1 MWVPHQCKA
10 LPRQL
15 FLSRQRHGINRH
27 HKAICRLTIKFQVH
41 RKHTSKERSKGLK
54 YSVPI
59 FIMETQVIIVVS
71 KKLKKHV
78 YKRKPETAQILSP
91 AQEIQLEE
99 DMAAEVFNQNELL
112 DKEPLD
118 VECIEDTS
126 AAIENAFDIEEY
138 IEPDVS
144 PAPSNESVE
153 IKEEAP
159 SAKEKKKIGL
169 FKKKE
174 TKEKKEKKKKPASAL
189 PKKKERKSEAKISLK
204 KKPGQKDTK
213 SKAVIKEQFQKS
225 EKVKKKSQ
233 KFSIFEPV
241 EKQETFEEKIKGV
254 LNEDGYYDIIPPA
267 DNGMSSKTKKK
278 RDMKQ
283 IGLIA
288 ALVVVATLLIASLI
302 GEFGGIVG

>member
-1 MWVPHQCKA
+1 
-10 LPRQL
+10 
-15 FLSRQRHGINRH
+15 
-27 HKAICRLTIKFQVH
+27 
-41 RKHTSKERSKGLK
+41 
-54 YSVPI
+54 
-59 FIMETQVIIVVS
+59 METQVIIVVS

-99 DMAAEVFNQNELL
+99 DMAVEVFNQNELL
-112 DKEPLD
+112 DEEPLD

-144 PAPSNESVE
+144 PAPSNEFVE

-159 SAKEKKKIGL
+159 SVKEKKKIGL

-174 TKEKKEKKKKPASAL
+174 KKEKKKKPASEP
-189 PKKKERKSEAKISLK
+189 PKKKERKSEAKISFK
-204 KKPGQKDTK
+204 KKLGQKDTK

-241 EKQETFEEKIKGV
+241 EKQETVEEKIKGV
-254 LNEDGYYDIIPPA
+254 LNEDGYYDVIPPA
-267 DNGMSSKTKKK
+267 DNGMSSKPKKK

>member
-1 MWVPHQCKA
+1 
-10 LPRQL
+10 
-15 FLSRQRHGINRH
+15 
-27 HKAICRLTIKFQVH
+27 
-41 RKHTSKERSKGLK
+41 
-54 YSVPI
+54 
-59 FIMETQVIIVVS
+59 METQVIIVVS

>member
-1 MWVPHQCKA
+1 
-10 LPRQL
+10 
-15 FLSRQRHGINRH
+15 
-27 HKAICRLTIKFQVH
+27 
-41 RKHTSKERSKGLK
+41 
-54 YSVPI
+54 
-59 FIMETQVIIVVS
+59 METQVIIVVS
-71 KKLKKHV
+71 RKLKKHV

-99 DMAAEVFNQNELL
+99 DMAVEVFNQNELL
-112 DKEPLD
+112 DEEPLD

-144 PAPSNESVE
+144 PAPSNEFVEIKE

-174 TKEKKEKKKKPASAL
+174 TKEKKEKKEKPASEP
-189 PKKKERKSEAKISLK
+189 PKKKERKSEAKISFK
-204 KKPGQKDTK
+204 KKLGQKDTK

-241 EKQETFEEKIKGV
+241 EKQETVEEKIKGV
-254 LNEDGYYDIIPPA
+254 LNEDGYYDVIPPA
-267 DNGMSSKTKKK
+267 DNGMSSKPKKK